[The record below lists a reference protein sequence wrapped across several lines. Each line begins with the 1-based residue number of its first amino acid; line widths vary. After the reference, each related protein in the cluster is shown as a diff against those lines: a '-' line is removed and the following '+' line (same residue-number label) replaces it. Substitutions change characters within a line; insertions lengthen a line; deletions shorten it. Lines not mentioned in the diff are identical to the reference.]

1 MELVMPIILV
11 MALVGSVLVTY
22 CDEEMW
28 DDWIIRIQWNSYV
41 DSYNSVKWNNV
52 KWNKGQLMNKSD
64 WYEELKQDAYDEA
77 KQEAIEEHEIRNDLD
92 YALDKL
98 GMHDVHQ
105 EIVDLRNRLNEY
117 GHEFSTDEVID
128 MLKEI

>member
-1 MELVMPIILV
+1 
-11 MALVGSVLVTY
+11 
-22 CDEEMW
+22 
-28 DDWIIRIQWNSYV
+28 
-41 DSYNSVKWNNV
+41 
-52 KWNKGQLMNKSD
+52 MNKQD

-77 KQEAIEEHEIRNDLD
+77 KQEAIEEHEIRNDLE

-98 GMHDVHQ
+98 GIYDVHQ
-105 EIVDLRNRLNEY
+105 EIVDLRNSLNEY